1 MNERD
6 ARLIDEAPLDARLR
20 ALAARGSLRRY
31 RKDALLIQE
40 GDTGDTLYIVLS
52 GRLRSFSQD
61 LQGREITYA
70 IVGPGQ
76 FVGEM
81 SLDGGPRCA
90 SVTAIEDT
98 VCAAVDRDTLQ
109 RFIAIEPAFAFELL
123 AVVIGRAR
131 RATES
136 TRALAL
142 MDVYERI
149 VQLIDATAEPADD
162 GARIVRERLTHQEMA
177 NRIGA
182 SREMVSRIM
191 KDLSTG
197 GYVEPVGKGLVV
209 RRVLPPSW

>member
-6 ARLIDEAPLDARLR
+6 ARLIDAAPLDARLH

-61 LQGREITYA
+61 MHGREITYA
-70 IVGPGQ
+70 IVGPNQ
-76 FVGEM
+76 YVGEM

-90 SVTAIEDT
+90 SVIALEDT
-98 VCAAVDRDTLQ
+98 VCAAVEREALQ
-109 RFIAIEPAFAFELL
+109 RFIADEPAFAFELL

-149 VQLIDATAEPADD
+149 VHLIESTAEPAPE
-162 GARIVRERLTHQEMA
+162 GGRVVRERLTHQEMA

-191 KDLSTG
+191 KDLATG
-197 GYVEPVGKGLVV
+197 GYVEPIGRSLVV
-209 RRVLPPSW
+209 RRALPRSW